1 MATPTSSSNRSKR
14 KGTKPITQG
23 QNPQRGNRQ
32 KVSNAQVTNSS
43 TRGSNTGSAKV
54 TTGRGGG
61 PGKPKA
67 LPSAGQSGG
76 SKPPKGTTVPQRGGP
91 TRTPE
96 QLAQERRSAAAA
108 QKAGS
113 RLGNGAAKAPST
125 GTPVGAATKA
135 ATRGSNLAR
144 GARTLAGRA
153 MGPLAVGTTAGTAYL
168 DARRRGETRG
178 RAAGQGAAAA
188 GGFAAGAAAGA
199 RIPGPPIVKGAA
211 ALAGGAIGSFGA
223 VRAMQGT
230 QEAAKRA
237 GGENRPK
244 QGNAQSRFAGARE
257 ANLNRINNDTRF
269 SAPQQSAKPPARPS
283 ASRPSQSTPSRSTAS
298 GGGGSQRSAAPQ
310 STKPAMPGRKWDDFN
325 PGRGT
330 SKSNN
335 PLLDR
340 DSGGMKLRDRM
351 KQREASAQSEKA
363 KNLSS
368 NFGQDSGYQPQT
380 KVDGSKYADKKPDM
394 KKVNEYDRRKRRY
407 YD

>member
-43 TRGSNTGSAKV
+43 TRGSNAGSAKV
-54 TTGRGGG
+54 TTGRGASAPKPADPWKAPTTKNSRTSAPKSNTTFRTQNTPLTLPNSRAQGKNL
-61 PGKPKA
+61 PNAAAAKFREKVQDVRPAGKPSVKPSGNFKA
-67 LPSAGQSGG
+67 PNIP
-76 SKPPKGTTVPQRGGP
+76 KP
-91 TRTPE
+91 
-96 QLAQERRSAAAA
+96 SAAAPKPSTA
-108 QKAGS
+108 ARIGRGLVGKGS
-113 RLGNGAAKAPST
+113 IAAMALGAAN
-125 GTPVGAATKA
+125 AAD
-135 ATRGSNLAR
+135 
-144 GARTLAGRA
+144 
-153 MGPLAVGTTAGTAYL
+153 
-168 DARRRGETRG
+168 DARLTPAQLKKKYEVVNPDRGQNLLTKFQSG
-178 RAAGQGAAAA
+178 TLGQ
-188 GGFAAGAAAGA
+188 
-199 RIPGPPIVKGAA
+199 PNKPK
-211 ALAGGAIGSFGA
+211 
-223 VRAMQGT
+223 
-230 QEAAKRA
+230 
-237 GGENRPK
+237 PK

-257 ANLNRINNDTRF
+257 ANLNRINNDPRF

-298 GGGGSQRSAAPQ
+298 GGGGGSQRSAAPQ
-310 STKPAMPGRKWDDFN
+310 STKPAMPGQKWEDFN

-340 DSGGMKLRDRM
+340 DAGGFSLRERMKLRE
-351 KQREASAQSEKA
+351 EAQKADKA
-363 KNLSS
+363 KNLPN

>member
-43 TRGSNTGSAKV
+43 TRGSNAGSAKV
-54 TTGRGGG
+54 TTGRGANAPKPADPWKAPTTKNSRTSAPKSNTTFRTQNTPLTLPNSRAQGKNL
-61 PGKPKA
+61 PNAAAAKFREKIKDVRPSGKPPVKPSGNFKA
-67 LPSAGQSGG
+67 PSIP
-76 SKPPKGTTVPQRGGP
+76 KP
-91 TRTPE
+91 
-96 QLAQERRSAAAA
+96 SAAAPKPSTA
-108 QKAGS
+108 ARIGRGLVGKGS
-113 RLGNGAAKAPST
+113 IAAMALGAAN
-125 GTPVGAATKA
+125 AAD
-135 ATRGSNLAR
+135 
-144 GARTLAGRA
+144 
-153 MGPLAVGTTAGTAYL
+153 
-168 DARRRGETRG
+168 DARLTPSQLKKKYEVVNPDRGQNLLTKFQSG
-178 RAAGQGAAAA
+178 TLGQ
-188 GGFAAGAAAGA
+188 
-199 RIPGPPIVKGAA
+199 PNKPK
-211 ALAGGAIGSFGA
+211 
-223 VRAMQGT
+223 
-230 QEAAKRA
+230 
-237 GGENRPK
+237 PK

-257 ANLNRINNDTRF
+257 ANLNRINNDPRF
-269 SAPQQSAKPPARPS
+269 AAPAEKPKPPAPRAS
-283 ASRPSQSTPSRSTAS
+283 DSRPSQTSPSSRTAS
-298 GGGGSQRSAAPQ
+298 GSGSQRSAASQAP
-310 STKPAMPGRKWDDFN
+310 KPAMPGRKFEDFN

-351 KQREASAQSEKA
+351 KQREANAQGEKA

-368 NFGQDSGYQPQT
+368 NFGQDSGYETKT